1 MKILD
6 LVIVAALC
14 AAPCVVAYDGNN
26 TTQPIFFTEDEH
38 GNNPRQWVGVN
49 IGGELFAM
57 PADEFLILDALTDI
71 DGLTMAASDA
81 QQCGEL
87 ALLLCGEGNICC
99 FCYSGNGNQSC
110 SFSCQDSA
118 GDCEPCPEC
127 GPDFDAA
134 EISYLTE

>member
-1 MKILD
+1 MKVLNLI
-6 LVIVAALC
+6 ALLAIC
-14 AAPCVVAYDGNN
+14 AAPCLVASYASVVPE
-26 TTQPIFFTEDEH
+26 QH
-38 GNNPRQWVGVN
+38 GNNPNLEWVGVN

-57 PADEFLILDALTDI
+57 PADEYLILDALTDI
-71 DGLTMAASDA
+71 DGLAVAASDA
-81 QQCGEL
+81 HQCGEL

-134 EISYLTE
+134 DISYLAE

>member
-6 LVIVAALC
+6 LVIEAALC
-14 AAPCVVAYDGNN
+14 AAPCIVAGHGNNPSHGTN
-26 TTQPIFFTEDEH
+26 TTQPMFF
-38 GNNPRQWVGVN
+38 QWVGVN

-57 PADEFLILDALTDI
+57 PADEYLILNALTDI
-71 DGLTMAASDA
+71 DGLAMAASDA

-87 ALLLCGEGNICC
+87 ALLLCGEGQICC

-127 GPDFDAA
+127 GPDFRDTV
-134 EISYLTE
+134 SYLTE

>member
-14 AAPCVVAYDGNN
+14 SAPCIVAGYADDM
-26 TTQPIFFTEDEH
+26 TDEH
-38 GNNPRQWVGVN
+38 GNNPTWQWVGVN

-57 PADEFLILDALTDI
+57 PADEYLILAALTDI
-71 DGLTMAASDA
+71 DGLVMSAGNA

-99 FCYSGNGNQSC
+99 FCFSGNGNQSC

-127 GPDFDAA
+127 GPDISTVADYLA
-134 EISYLTE
+134 E

>member
-1 MKILD
+1 MK
-6 LVIVAALC
+6 ALNLIALLAIC
-14 AAPCVVAYDGNN
+14 AAPCLVASYASVVPE
-26 TTQPIFFTEDEH
+26 QH
-38 GNNPRQWVGVN
+38 GNNPNLEWVGVN

-57 PADEFLILDALTDI
+57 PADEYLILSTLTDFG
-71 DGLTMAASDA
+71 DMAMAAGGNAVD
-81 QQCGEL
+81 CGNL
-87 ALLLCGEGNICC
+87 ADLICSEGQICC

-134 EISYLTE
+134 DISYLAE

>member
-1 MKILD
+1 MKVLNLI
-6 LVIVAALC
+6 ALLAIC
-14 AAPCVVAYDGNN
+14 AAPCLVASYASVVPE
-26 TTQPIFFTEDEH
+26 QH
-38 GNNPRQWVGVN
+38 GNNPNLEWVGVN

-57 PADEFLILDALTDI
+57 PADEYLILDALTDI
-71 DGLTMAASDA
+71 GGLTMAASDA

-134 EISYLTE
+134 DISYLAE